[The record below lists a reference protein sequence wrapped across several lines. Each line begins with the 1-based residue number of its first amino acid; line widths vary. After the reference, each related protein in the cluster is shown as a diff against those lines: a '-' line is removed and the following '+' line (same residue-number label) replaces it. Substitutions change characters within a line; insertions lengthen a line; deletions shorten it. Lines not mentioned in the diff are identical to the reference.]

1 MKKNIYISGLYLI
14 ASAVLVI
21 ISYFTLFEQLII
33 IKLNGNEVIKV
44 EVNEKYKELGA
55 TVYGTKKNY
64 SIDGK
69 VDTSKLATYTLTY
82 YVETL
87 ITRTVERRVIITD
100 TTKPTITLDSKELT
114 IYTYEPY
121 QETTFTA
128 IDNYDGDLTNKVTIT
143 NNVNPNLPGEY
154 KVIYEVTDSNGNKG
168 KTTRKVIVKDKN
180 TFTSQLTY
188 INGILLVNKKYAL
201 PSTYNP
207 GVNPEAAIALKKLQD
222 SASANGYNIPLL
234 SGFRSYSRQRTIY
247 NNYVQIDGQ
256 ALADTYSARPG
267 HSEHQTGLAF
277 DILTLNAT
285 TENFEKTKE
294 FEWLKD
300 NSYKYGFIMRYP
312 KDKEYLTGYEYEP
325 WHYRYVGIDAA
336 KQIKNENI
344 TFDEYYA
351 YYINQGE

>member
-143 NNVNPNLPGEY
+143 NNVNTNLPGEY
-154 KVIYEVTDSNGNKG
+154 KVIYEVTDSSGNKG

-247 NNYVQIDGQ
+247 NNYVQVDGQ

-277 DILTLNAT
+277 DVGEISDHYGNTPAGIWLANNAHK
-285 TENFEKTKE
+285 F
-294 FEWLKD
+294 
-300 NSYKYGFIMRYP
+300 GFIIRYP
-312 KDKEYLTGYEYEP
+312 QGKTHITGYKYEP
-325 WHYRYVGIDAA
+325 WHIRYIGIEHAT
-336 KQIKNENI
+336 NI
-344 TFDEYYA
+344 YNQNTTLEEYLNA
-351 YYINQGE
+351 Q

>member
-87 ITRTVERRVIITD
+87 ITRTVERRVIVTD

-168 KTTRKVIVKDKN
+168 KATRKVIVKDKN

-222 SASANGYNIPLL
+222 SASANGHNIPLL

-247 NNYVQIDGQ
+247 NNYVQVDGQ

-277 DILTLNAT
+277 DVGEISDYYGNTPAGIWLANNAHK
-285 TENFEKTKE
+285 F
-294 FEWLKD
+294 
-300 NSYKYGFIMRYP
+300 GFIIRYP
-312 KDKEYLTGYEYEP
+312 QGKTHITGYKYEP
-325 WHYRYVGIDAA
+325 WHIRYIGIEHAT
-336 KQIKNENI
+336 NI
-344 TFDEYYA
+344 YNQNTTLEEYLNA
-351 YYINQGE
+351 Q